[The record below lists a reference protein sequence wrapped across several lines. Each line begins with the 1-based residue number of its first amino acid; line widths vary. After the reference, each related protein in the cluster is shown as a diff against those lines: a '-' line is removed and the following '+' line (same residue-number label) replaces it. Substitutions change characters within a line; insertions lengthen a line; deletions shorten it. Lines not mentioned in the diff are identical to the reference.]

1 MTSLDQANPKLC
13 VLAEEGPLPIG
24 FDAVRAYHGHGALAM
39 LALTF
44 QGLRGALARLAPED
58 DPVPRKE
65 LTVVSGHP
73 GPGVRDAFE
82 FVTRAVTR
90 NCYTVDL
97 TLPEA
102 RYSKNADKSYSFHLR
117 HGARKVQAVL
127 RPGVLPPE
135 FFDLLGAQ
143 DADAQRRHAELR
155 RQIAARVVAQEPE
168 SLFTYVVTA
177 D

>member
-1 MTSLDQANPKLC
+1 M
-13 VLAEEGPLPIG
+13 
-24 FDAVRAYHGHGALAM
+24 
-39 LALTF
+39 
-44 QGLRGALARLAPED
+44 
-58 DPVPRKE
+58 
-65 LTVVSGHP
+65 
-73 GPGVRDAFE
+73 
-82 FVTRAVTR
+82 
-90 NCYTVDL
+90 
-97 TLPEA
+97 
-102 RYSKNADKSYSFHLR
+102 
-117 HGARKVQAVL
+117 